1 MFEKGKKYKIK
12 EKTEI
17 FLDEEIVSIEKD
29 TVLRCEEAGQ
39 QPVLVDVASNKILP
53 IQAAVHL
60 QNLLYLG

>member
-12 EKTEI
+12 EKIEI
-17 FLDEEIVSIEKD
+17 FLEEEVTSIEKD

-60 QNLLYLG
+60 QNLLFHE

>member
-1 MFEKGKKYKIK
+1 MFKKGMKYKIK

-17 FLDEEIVSIEKD
+17 YLAEEVVSIEQG
-29 TVLRCEEAGQ
+29 TVFRCEEAGQ

-60 QNLLYLG
+60 QSLLIME

>member
-12 EKTEI
+12 EKIEI
-17 FLDEEIVSIEKD
+17 FLEEEVTSIEKD

-39 QPVLVDVASNKILP
+39 QPVLKDIARNKVLP
-53 IQAAVHL
+53 SQAAVHL

>member
-1 MFEKGKKYKIK
+1 MLKKGMKYKIK

-17 FLDEEIVSIEKD
+17 YLAEEVVSIEQG
-29 TVLRCEEAGQ
+29 TVFRCEEAGQ

-60 QNLLYLG
+60 QNLLFHE

>member
-1 MFEKGKKYKIK
+1 MFEKGKKYKIM

-17 FLDEEIVSIEKD
+17 YLAEEVVSIEQG
-29 TVLRCEEAGQ
+29 TVFRCEETGQ

-60 QNLLYLG
+60 QNLLFHE